1 MPTPEPHDPA
11 EGGTLRITVLGAGIV
26 GLWQA
31 YMLAYHGHQVR
42 LVERSATPF
51 ATSASQLAGAML
63 APFCEREVGGPQVQE
78 LGLRALGLWTEVYP
92 GVVCN
97 GTLVLALPRDRA
109 ELDRFAARTEGH
121 RRVGAEDLAGLEPRL
136 AGRFADGLLYAQEA
150 HLEPG
155 AAMAFLLRR
164 IRRLGVQVSFA
175 EEWERGEEDRV
186 IDCRGLAARDELPAL
201 RGVRGERV
209 VVQTHEVEFARP
221 VRLLHPRHSLYVVP
235 WGSGT
240 YMLGA
245 TSIESDDS
253 GPVRVKSALDLLGMA
268 YALHPAFGQ
277 ARVVSLD
284 AGVRPSFP
292 SNLPRIVLDRD
303 AIRVNGMYR
312 HGFLL
317 APVLAEMVA
326 AHLRGLPVDRTLFAA
341 STADCMA

>member
-1 MPTPEPHDPA
+1 MIETDDPG
-11 EGGTLRITVLGAGIV
+11 EGGALRVTVLGAGIV

-31 YMLAYHGHQVR
+31 YMLAYHGHRVR

-51 ATSASQLAGAML
+51 ANSASQFAGAML
-63 APFCEREVGGPQVQE
+63 APFCEREIGGLEVQE
-78 LGLRALGLWTEVYP
+78 LGVRALRLWTDVYP
-92 GVVCN
+92 GVICN

-121 RRVGAEDLAGLEPRL
+121 QRVAAEDLAGLEPHL
-136 AGRFADGLLYAQEA
+136 AGRFAGGLLYAQEA

-155 AAMAFLLRR
+155 AAMAFLLGR
-164 IRRLGVQVSFA
+164 IRRLGVQVSLA
-175 EEWERGEEDRV
+175 EGWQRGEEDCV
-186 IDCRGLAARDELPAL
+186 IDCRGLAAREDLPAL

-209 VVQTHEVEFARP
+209 VVQTSEVELARP

-235 WGSGT
+235 WSRGT

-253 GPVRVKSALDLLGMA
+253 GPVSVKSALDLLGMA
-268 YALHPAFGQ
+268 YALHPAFGE

-284 AGVRPSFP
+284 TGVRPSFP

-317 APVLAEMVA
+317 APVLAEMVV
-326 AHLRGLPVDRTLFAA
+326 AHLRGLPVHRSLFTA
-341 STADCMA
+341 SAADCVS